1 MKSSSPNKATSTR
14 GNDGLAENSENFTF
28 GSGHSYGDNSEYA
41 SKGLAFDILAIE
53 FETGRGYDGQNR
65 WLVTVKP
72 ADRDSEKL
80 SLTSNPGRD
89 EQLRAAQAHLQRGD
103 TIKNVRLRL
112 SGKAYYFTDGDR

>member
-1 MKSSSPNKATSTR
+1 MKDTPQSKA
-14 GNDGLAENSENFTF
+14 GNASVSETIEKFSF
-28 GSGHSYGDNSEYA
+28 GSGHSFAGNSEYA
-41 SKGLAFDILAIE
+41 SKGLIFDILAIE

-65 WLVTVKP
+65 WLVTVKS

-89 EQLRAAQAHLQRGD
+89 EQLRAAQVHLERGG